1 MTQPGRVL
9 SFAFCTVA
17 FWMAPGEAAAQLV
30 YVTGTHT
37 QNVAVVDVSA
47 NKVVAMISTVPYTPG
62 RIAITPDARWAYVAN
77 VCSTTDPGSVSVLD
91 LVKNSVAEV
100 IIVGSCPSDVAIRPD
115 GAEVYVSNRV
125 DDSLSII
132 QTGISPPSVSST
144 IPNVLPTPYGP
155 DALAVSSDGTSLY
168 VSTFGVTYA
177 YDTTNHNLVGTSP
190 VGGNLIAV
198 RPGGGEFWATGGAF
212 VNTSSG
218 DMVNLGWCTAGQVVF
233 TPDAARAFVADSECG
248 GIYDMNARTLTLNQI
263 VSPAGDCSPPDI
275 AISSDG
281 GMVYSV
287 FVTCPASAGTVKVAA
302 LSTATDVLGA
312 SVAMTGFEPAG
323 RFGGIAVSPAN
334 TAATST
340 VVVASVNPSV
350 FGQQV
355 SFTATVWGS
364 NVNIPT
370 GSVTFYDGGMNL
382 GSGTSVGNGVWIFG
396 TSAAL
401 SVGAH
406 SITASYSGDGN
417 FAASTSAALT
427 QIVNQA
433 ASTTALTASPNPA
446 IFGQPVTL
454 TATVSAVA
462 PGAGTP
468 SAAVNFFDGGV
479 ALGPGTLNSGQA
491 MLTIPAP
498 AVGPHSFSAVY
509 AGDTDF
515 LGSSSTPVSDVVS
528 KATPSIVW
536 AAPAAIVF
544 GAPLSSAQLNATS
557 GIAGSFAYT
566 PPAGTVLGA
575 GTQTL
580 LVTFTPADAVDYT
593 TATATVSLTVG
604 KATPTISWTAPAA
617 ILAGAPLTGVQLNA
631 TATVPGTFAYSPAA
645 GALLPAGIQT
655 LSTTF
660 TPNDAADY
668 TTASASVLLVVDQA
682 PTVLSP
688 STATF
693 TEVTAGSFTFQTSG
707 FPLPALAETGNL
719 PAGLLFTNNG
729 NGTATLSGSP
739 AAGTA
744 GNYPITITAA
754 NGVGANTTQ
763 SFTLTVEPALPIYSG
778 NGTTFTADIQGFF
791 LVGSAGTP
799 VPAFTETGKLPPGV
813 TFVNNRNGTATLSGT
828 PAPGTAAIF
837 PIIIQ
842 ASNSIGATATQNF
855 TLTVNAGG
863 PAILTGNVTAFAVGS
878 PGTFTVESAGFPI
891 AALLVT
897 GSLPAG
903 VTFVDNGDGTGTL
916 SGTPAL
922 SAAGT
927 YSLTISADN
936 GTGSTASQSFT
947 LFVNPSLGITSTNTA
962 SFVGQ
967 AAGSFTI
974 TASGKLT
981 PALTETGSLPNGVT
995 FTDNGNGS
1003 ATLSG
1008 TPAAGSSGL
1017 YGFTVRASNGVPQ
1030 DAIQTF
1036 LLSVEGITAVA
1047 VSSPTSTALAGQLVS
1062 LTATVSVI
1070 STGIGVPAPSGTIT
1084 FFDNGA
1090 NLGTAVVGGAGTAI
1104 FTTST
1109 LAPGTHSI
1117 NVQYSG
1123 DFNYS
1128 GSTSPAAG
1136 FALTI
1141 IKSGTSISIAAP
1153 PTPSTAFAGQP
1164 VTLVANL
1171 TVFASGPGVPPPSGT
1186 VTFLDGTVPLGTA
1199 PLVSSTGTGTLAA
1212 SATFVISTLAVG
1224 THTINVQYSGDP
1236 NYFGSG
1242 IGGFFPIA
1250 IIKSGTTVAVAAP
1263 PTPGTA
1269 LAGQQLTLTANLSV
1283 GPTGPGVPLPGGTI
1297 TFLDGTVTLGTAP
1310 LVSSTGTGTLTDTAT
1325 LTISTLAAGT
1335 HTINV
1340 QYSGDPN
1347 YFGSSGVAFPITIQN
1362 TPTGTGV
1369 SVRPVDANTGTS
1381 PVTLTFAGGV
1391 TQAGVTSLTISTTG
1405 PATPSGFAAG
1415 TPATYFNL
1423 STTALFTPPI
1433 TVCINYTGMSFPS
1446 NTPALFHYENS
1457 MWVNV
1462 TTSVDTIN
1470 MIVCGSVT
1478 SLSPFAIFAPPPVLT
1493 IAANSATR
1501 RYGQANPTFGVSY
1514 NGFVN
1519 GDGPSSL
1526 SGTLLCSSPATPASP
1541 VGTYPIACSGLTSSK
1556 YTIMYAPGVLTTT
1569 PAPLTVTAAN
1579 QQRVYGATNPALTG
1593 TIAGIQNGDNI
1604 TATYTTTATPASAVG
1619 VYAIVPVLA
1628 DPGAKLGNYGVT
1640 LINGALTVIPAST
1653 TTGLSVVPNPSTF
1666 GQSVTLTATVTPVAP
1681 GAGTPTG
1688 TVTFRDGSVTLATRA
1703 LGSAD
1708 TATFTT
1714 ASLAAGNHS
1723 LTASYGGDPSFIAS
1737 ASSTISDQ
1745 VLCGV
1750 LISLSP
1756 SSVPVGGSTT
1766 VTGKVISCS
1775 TTTETVTIKFTSSGP
1790 SQPNSCRSTKSEVFT
1805 TPPFPL
1811 APNTSQTISF
1821 PFKVPNSVCPGAYSI
1836 TSETLVNGVAV
1847 DSSTASLTITTR

>member
-799 VPAFTETGKLPPGV
+799 VPAFTETGKLPAGV
-813 TFVNNRNGTATLSGT
+813 TFVDNRNGTATLSGT

-916 SGTPAL
+916 SGTPDL

-1263 PTPGTA
+1263 PTPSTAFAGQQVTLTANLSVGPTGPGVPLPGGTITFLDGTVTLGTAPLVSSIGTGTLAASATFMISTLAPGTHTINVQYSGDPNYFGSGIGGFFPIAIIKSGTTVAVAAPPTPGTA
-1269 LAGQQLTLTANLSV
+1269 LAGQQVTLTANLSV

-1310 LVSSTGTGTLTDTAT
+1310 LVSSTGTGTLTATAT
-1325 LTISTLAAGT
+1325 FMISTLAAGT

-1714 ASLAAGNHS
+1714 ASLA
-1723 LTASYGGDPSFIAS
+1723 DR
-1737 ASSTISDQ
+1737 
-1745 VLCGV
+1745 
-1750 LISLSP
+1750 
-1756 SSVPVGGSTT
+1756 
-1766 VTGKVISCS
+1766 K
-1775 TTTETVTIKFTSSGP
+1775 
-1790 SQPNSCRSTKSEVFT
+1790 
-1805 TPPFPL
+1805 
-1811 APNTSQTISF
+1811 
-1821 PFKVPNSVCPGAYSI
+1821 
-1836 TSETLVNGVAV
+1836 
-1847 DSSTASLTITTR
+1847 